1 MAPRMARMTRAV
13 WKKRV
18 ERWERSGQSA
28 ARFAARINVNPY
40 TLKWWKWALGTEQ
53 ARPAGAASTIEAAQF
68 VELVHGGGQPAPD
81 ETAGPSVGRE
91 QDEGEG
97 RVEVRLPAGVRVFLP
112 ARFDVNAIAGLVAAF
127 ERR

>member
-1 MAPRMARMTRAV
+1 V

-18 ERWERSGQSA
+18 ERWERSGQTA
-28 ARFAARINVNPY
+28 ARFAARLGVNPY
-40 TLKWWKWALGTEQ
+40 TLKWWKWALGTER
-53 ARPAGAASTIEAAQF
+53 ARRSAAPSTIEAAQF
-68 VELVHGGGQPAPD
+68 VELIHGGSESAPD
-81 ETAGPSVGRE
+81 RAGGPSGGGDGDARE
-91 QDEGEG
+91 D

>member
-1 MAPRMARMTRAV
+1 MAARTTRAV

-18 ERWERSGQSA
+18 KRWERSGQTA
-28 ARFAARINVNPY
+28 ARFAARLGVNPY
-40 TLKWWKWALGTEQ
+40 TLKWWKWALGTER
-53 ARPAGAASTIEAAQF
+53 ARRSAAPSTIEAAQF
-68 VELVHGGGQPAPD
+68 VELVHGGSESAPD
-81 ETAGPSVGRE
+81 GAGGPSVGGDGDARE
-91 QDEGEG
+91 D